1 VKKQPVKKLSSF
13 FPLPTFL
20 LPAVLTAAL
29 AGLVLARPASAE
41 IESWR
46 FNRGQNQLEF
56 TTDTDVQPRAQLIAN
71 PTRLV
76 IDLPGV
82 RLGRSSF
89 TEPLNNAG
97 AFRAV
102 RFGQFDADTT
112 RVVVEL
118 APGYTINPDRILFRG
133 LTGKRWIVQLPQP
146 EALPGNLATGASET
160 EEVVPTT
167 PVSPPT
173 TPPGTTGGP
182 PIFRPPVS
190 PLPPRL
196 PDPLA
201 SNQPNP
207 REVRT
212 QIEGIR
218 VTPDGLFLRT
228 SGESPSIRFGRSGDR
243 RQITFDIPGA
253 AIAASTPRDQ
263 LINRYGISRIFLT
276 QAQASPPIVRVTLNV
291 SPTAPDWQASASN
304 LGGIVI
310 VPIGGTTAAALE
322 GQPSRPTPATP
333 AGQIALIDSV
343 TLDGS
348 SSQLVIRANQP
359 LSYTTGWDRPTGL
372 FKITING
379 AQFSRQ
385 AQAPRLPPSSPVQ
398 KIQLRR
404 EDSNTVAILLQP
416 VAGVQIGEPS
426 LYGQNILAFQLQR
439 NRPPLN
445 PPGRPTRPIPVPNPP
460 LDTSPRPTGPISLPR
475 VPNGRLVVVID
486 PGHGGPDPGAVG
498 RGGIREKDIVLDIGI
513 QVANL
518 LSQQGIQAVLTRS
531 EDIDLDLEPRV
542 ALAERLNAALFV
554 SIHSNAI
561 DMSRPDIN
569 GLETYYYDSGLA
581 LAQTIHASVL
591 EALAIPDRRVR
602 SARFYVLRKTSMPSV
617 LVETGFVT
625 GAEDAARLADPRY
638 RTQMAAAIARGILQY
653 IQRR

>member
-1 VKKQPVKKLSSF
+1 MKKLHS
-13 FPLPTFL
+13 LL
-20 LPAVLTAAL
+20 LPWFLAASSVL
-29 AGLVLARPASAE
+29 LVATRPVAAE

-46 FNRGQNQLEF
+46 FNAGQNQLEF

-82 RLGRSSF
+82 RLERPSF
-89 TEPLNNAG
+89 TEPLRNAG

-102 RFGQFDADTT
+102 RFGQFDADTA

-133 LTGKRWIVQLPQP
+133 LTGKQWSVQLPQP
-146 EALPGNLATGASET
+146 ERIPNDLASGAAET

-167 PVSPPT
+167 PVSP
-173 TPPGTTGGP
+173 GGP
-182 PIFRPPVS
+182 PRFPTSPSTPRPP
-190 PLPPRL
+190 LPTDSGSRPSGSL
-196 PDPLA
+196 PT
-201 SNQPNP
+201 QPIP
-207 REVRT
+207 QTAQT
-212 QIEGIR
+212 QIEAIR

-228 SGESPSIRFGRSGDR
+228 SGVAPTLRWGRSDDR

-253 AIAASTPRDQ
+253 AIAPNASRDQ

-276 QAQASPPIVRVTLNV
+276 QVQASPPLVRVTLNV
-291 SPTAPDWQASASN
+291 APTSPDWQATASN

-310 VPIGGTTAAALE
+310 VPTGGVTAATLE
-322 GQPSRPTPATP
+322 GRPGNTPPGQLATIDS
-333 AGQIALIDSV
+333 IALD
-343 TLDGS
+343 DA
-348 SSQLVIRANQP
+348 SSQLVVRGNQP
-359 LSYTTGWDRPTGL
+359 LSYTTGWDRSTGF
-372 FKITING
+372 FKITISG

-385 AQAPRLPPSSPVQ
+385 AEPPRTSASSPIQ
-398 KIQLRR
+398 KVQLRR
-404 EDSNTVAILLQP
+404 EDNNAVILLQP
-416 VAGVQIGEPS
+416 AAGVRIGEPN

-439 NRPPLN
+439 QRPVLV
-445 PPGRPTRPIPVPNPP
+445 PPGANRPIPVPNPP
-460 LDTSPRPTGPISLPR
+460 IGTGPRPTGPIDFPT
-475 VPNGRLVVVID
+475 VPKGRLVVVID

-518 LSQQGIQAVLTRS
+518 LSQQGIQAVLTRQN
-531 EDIDLDLEPRV
+531 DIDLDLEPRV
-542 ALAERLNAALFV
+542 SLAERVNATVFV
-554 SIHSNAI
+554 SIHANAI

-569 GLETYYYDSGLA
+569 GLETYYYDSGLG
-581 LAQTIHASVL
+581 LAQTIHASIL
-591 EALAIPDRRVR
+591 SALDLPDRRVR

-625 GAEDAARLADPRY
+625 GAEDAVRLANPSY
-638 RTQMAAAIARGILQY
+638 RSQMAAAITRGILQY